1 MPLVLNYNLTRP
13 SSSFYI
19 LTKYDQEGYDVDDS
33 TGLNISFSATNG
45 LLEFSQIFI
54 TADSYVVGATA
65 TY

>member
-1 MPLVLNYNLTRP
+1 
-13 SSSFYI
+13 
-19 LTKYDQEGYDVDDS
+19 VDDS